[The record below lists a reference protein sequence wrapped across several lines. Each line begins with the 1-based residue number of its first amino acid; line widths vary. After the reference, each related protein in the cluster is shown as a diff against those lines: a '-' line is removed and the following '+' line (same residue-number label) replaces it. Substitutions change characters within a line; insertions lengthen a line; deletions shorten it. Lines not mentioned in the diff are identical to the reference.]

1 MAPFKNFHCK
11 VATEKSSVFLSVK
24 LMYTHK
30 QPKTMPEMVRPTN
43 KKTLVTYLQE
53 AVSEVEKLIN
63 VIVFQNNLTQVG

>member
-1 MAPFKNFHCK
+1 
-11 VATEKSSVFLSVK
+11 
-24 LMYTHK
+24 
-30 QPKTMPEMVRPTN
+30 MVRPTN